1 MNKTILNEVFKSLDS
16 DGSNYIEFNEFL
28 KGIKF
33 MYNITNDLC
42 DDLIRD
48 IFDFVDGYGLFNS
61 RDQKLNHDELR
72 KVWQKIP
79 ETRSNTRES
88 VAELLF
94 NVIDTN
100 ETGFLEL
107 SEFRRYLRKVEE
119 TKLKTIEITT
129 LFAKLTTSDCNK
141 ITKEQFIKYVTNN
154 I

>member
-1 MNKTILNEVFKSLDS
+1 MNKTTLNEVFKSLDS

-33 MYNITNDLC
+33 MYNITDNLC

-48 IFDFVDGYGLFNS
+48 IFDFVDGYGLFNC

-79 ETRSNTRES
+79 ETRSNTRENI
-88 VAELLF
+88 AELLF

-100 ETGFLEL
+100 NTGFLEL

-119 TKLKTIEITT
+119 TKLKSNEIST

-141 ITKEQFIKYVTNN
+141 ITKEQFIKYVINE

>member
-1 MNKTILNEVFKSLDS
+1 MNKITLNEVFKTLDS
-16 DGSNYIEFNEFL
+16 DGSNYIEFDEFL

-33 MYNITNDLC
+33 MYNISNNLC

-48 IFDFVDGYGLFNS
+48 IFDFVDGYGLFNC
-61 RDQKLNHDELR
+61 RDQKLNRDELR

-79 ETRSNTRES
+79 ENRLNTRES
-88 VAELLF
+88 IAELLF

-100 ETGFLEL
+100 DTGFLEL

-119 TKLKTIEITT
+119 TKLKSNEITT

-141 ITKEQFIKYVTNN
+141 ISKEQFIKYVTND

>member
-1 MNKTILNEVFKSLDS
+1 MNKTTLNEVFKSLDS

-33 MYNITNDLC
+33 MYNISDNLC

-48 IFDFVDGYGLFNS
+48 IFDFVDGYGLFNCH
-61 RDQKLNHDELR
+61 DQKLNHDELR

-79 ETRSNTRES
+79 EVRSNTRES
-88 VAELLF
+88 IAELLF
-94 NVIDTN
+94 NVVDTN
-100 ETGFLEL
+100 NTGFLEL

-119 TKLKTIEITT
+119 TKLKSNEIST

-141 ITKEQFIKYVTNN
+141 ITKEQFIKYITDN

>member
-1 MNKTILNEVFKSLDS
+1 MNKATLNEVFKSLDS

-33 MYNITNDLC
+33 MYNITDNLC

-48 IFDFVDGYGLFNS
+48 IFDFVDGYGLFNC
-61 RDQKLNHDELR
+61 RDQKLNRDELR

-79 ETRSNTRES
+79 EIRSNTRES
-88 VAELLF
+88 IAELLF

-100 ETGFLEL
+100 DTGFLEL

-119 TKLKTIEITT
+119 TKLKSNEITT

-141 ITKEQFIKYVTNN
+141 ITKEQFIKYITDN

>member
-1 MNKTILNEVFKSLDS
+1 MNKITLNEVFKSLDS
-16 DGSNYIEFNEFL
+16 DASNYIEFNEFL

-33 MYNITNDLC
+33 MYNISNNLC

-48 IFDFVDGYGLFNS
+48 IFDFVDGYGLFNC

-88 VAELLF
+88 IAELLF
-94 NVIDTN
+94 KVIDTN
-100 ETGFLEL
+100 DTGFLEL

-119 TKLKTIEITT
+119 TKLKSNEIAT

-141 ITKEQFIKYVTNN
+141 ITKEQFIKYVTNDV
-154 I
+154 

>member
-1 MNKTILNEVFKSLDS
+1 MNKITLNEVFKSLDS
-16 DGSNYIEFNEFL
+16 DGSNYIEFDEFL

-33 MYNITNDLC
+33 MYKITNDLC

-48 IFDFVDGYGLFNS
+48 IFDFVDGYGLFNC

-79 ETRSNTRES
+79 EIRSNTRES
-88 VAELLF
+88 IAELLF

-100 ETGFLEL
+100 NTGFLEL

-119 TKLKTIEITT
+119 TKLKSNEITT
-129 LFAKLTTSDCNK
+129 LFARLTTSDCNK
-141 ITKEQFIKYVTNN
+141 ITKEQFIKYITDN

>member
-1 MNKTILNEVFKSLDS
+1 MNKTALNEVFKSLDA

-28 KGIKF
+28 KGIKY
-33 MYNITNDLC
+33 MYNITNNLC

-61 RDQKLNHDELR
+61 CDQKLNRDELR

-88 VAELLF
+88 IAELLF
-94 NVIDTN
+94 NVVDTN
-100 ETGFLEL
+100 NTGFLEL

-119 TKLKTIEITT
+119 TKMKSNEITT

-154 I
+154 M